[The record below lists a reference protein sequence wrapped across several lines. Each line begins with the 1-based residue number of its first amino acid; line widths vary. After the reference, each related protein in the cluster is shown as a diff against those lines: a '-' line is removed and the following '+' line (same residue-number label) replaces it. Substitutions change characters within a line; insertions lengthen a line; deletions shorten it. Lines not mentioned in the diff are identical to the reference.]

1 MTLCDPFDCSQPGSF
16 VHGICGVGCP
26 FLLQGNFLTWIS
38 YAGLPHGRQTLS
50 PLSHQGCSLNILR
63 SQRLQ
68 EAVLGLKSRMSLCVF
83 LAGYMLQLYRFHR
96 ANDCFWTPYPSSRF
110 TKTRL
115 PAVLKLC
122 KFTPRTQGMIHVWW
136 HLDLF
141 LPCLAKSVLSEDFSA
156 RNGKQLVF
164 LRKHKYLMKLV
175 VIKKGKMYQCVSH

>member
-63 SQRLQ
+63 SQLLK
-68 EAVLGLKSRMSLCVF
+68 EVVLGLKSRMSLCVF

-96 ANDCFWTPYPSSRF
+96 ANDCFWTSYPSSRF

-115 PAVLKLC
+115 PAVSKLC
-122 KFTPRTQGMIHVWW
+122 KFTPRTQGMIRVYWLLYLGFQW
-136 HLDLF
+136 SS
-141 LPCLAKSVLSEDFSA
+141 KTVLSEDL
-156 RNGKQLVF
+156 QLEKASSMF
-164 LRKHKYLMKLV
+164 LSENTNVWWNLL
-175 VIKKGKMYQCVSH
+175 S